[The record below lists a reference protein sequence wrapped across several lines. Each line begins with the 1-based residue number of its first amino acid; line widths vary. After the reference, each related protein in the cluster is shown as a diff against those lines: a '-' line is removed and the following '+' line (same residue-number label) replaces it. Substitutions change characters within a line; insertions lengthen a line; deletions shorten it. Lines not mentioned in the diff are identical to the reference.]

1 MCCRLLEGNERK
13 DTQVISISH
22 PLTGPTAI
30 MALMVQRY
38 VSASPDFAI
47 LSAFLSGLIILL
59 FGLLNLGTFP
69 GLFTHLLCI
78 GQDQYLLQT
87 AL

>member
-1 MCCRLLEGNERK
+1 
-13 DTQVISISH
+13 
-22 PLTGPTAI
+22 

-38 VSASPDFAI
+38 VSTSPDFAI

-59 FGLLNLGTFP
+59 FGLLNLGTYEAGWS
-69 GLFTHLLCI
+69 GLFSGPPAFATASHSLCI
-78 GQDQYLLQT
+78 GEGQYLLQT

>member
-1 MCCRLLEGNERK
+1 
-13 DTQVISISH
+13 
-22 PLTGPTAI
+22 

-47 LSAFLSGLIILL
+47 LSAFLSGLTILL
-59 FGLLNLGTFP
+59 FGLLNLGMNEP
-69 GLFTHLLCI
+69 GPLAAAVGHLLFI
-78 GQDQYLLQT
+78 DEDPYLLPN